1 MSGATAAQT
10 RQPTASTQQRA
21 VRLSYVLLAI
31 LLLCAAL
38 AIIFVLALM
47 RGVIAIPPAQVLAI
61 LFNGEGERVPT
72 LVIWTL
78 RLPRVLLGMLIGAA
92 MALSGVLLQDSLK
105 NELADPG
112 LLGVSNGASLV
123 VAAVVVLD
131 IRIPAGM
138 LPVFAMG
145 GGLVAGMIILFTTR
159 LTRDPVRTILIGATL
174 AALMSALITTIIVLA
189 EPDEIQLLY
198 SYLVGS
204 LTGRTM
210 AELWMALPWLALGI
224 PSALFF
230 GRVLNL
236 LQLGDDMAEG
246 LGLPVFRIRFVIFLL
261 CIAMQAAIVAVA
273 GPIGFVALIA
283 PHMTRLLL
291 RTTDARQVL
300 PIAALLG
307 AVLLT
312 GADLFAREILSPA
325 ELPVGLVT
333 TVIGSPVA
341 LVLLRRALNRRA

>member
-1 MSGATAAQT
+1 MSRVLLIALLLLAA
-10 RQPTASTQQRA
+10 
-21 VRLSYVLLAI
+21 LLAI
-31 LLLCAAL
+31 G
-38 AIIFVLALM
+38 VLALM
-47 RGVIAIPPAQVLAI
+47 LGVIAIPPEQVLAI
-61 LFNGEGERVPT
+61 LFTGVGERVPT

-78 RLPRVLLGMLIGAA
+78 RLPRALLGMLIGAA

-105 NELADPG
+105 NALADPG
-112 LLGVSNGASLV
+112 LLGVSTGASLV
-123 VAAVVVLD
+123 VAVIVVLD
-131 IRIPAGM
+131 IRVPVGA
-138 LPVFAMG
+138 LPFFAMG
-145 GGLVAGMIILFTTR
+145 GGLVAGLIILCTTR

-174 AALMSALITTIIVLA
+174 SALMSALITTIIVLA
-189 EPDEIQLLY
+189 EPNEIQLLY

-210 AELWMALPWLALGI
+210 ADLWMVLPWLAISI
-224 PSALFF
+224 PVALFF

-236 LQLGDDMAEG
+236 LQLGDDVAEG

-283 PHMTRLLL
+283 PHMTRFLL

-300 PIAALLG
+300 PVAALLG

-312 GADLFAREILSPA
+312 GADLFARQIFNPA

-333 TVIGSPVA
+333 IVLGSPIA